1 MVTLKRVDCQEDR
14 LGIDLRERMKTRSG
28 IRSKQI
34 LSMQVKT
41 DAGKPAFGSASD
53 GAGLR

>member
-1 MVTLKRVDCQEDR
+1 
-14 LGIDLRERMKTRSG
+14 MKTRSG

-53 GAGLR
+53 GAGLRWR